1 MRRVSLLLASRSMLC
16 VFPSTASAQ
25 ERPWAL
31 TVSSGVVDYDLS
43 GTGQTIGTSVRGERF
58 FTDRLSLEVGS
69 LLAQPTEDFAT
80 TTLLAPEALVRYTF
94 ADGRLAPYVAGG
106 GGFVMRHV
114 EGQTAWDPSMAGAA
128 GLRVRLSDETS
139 IQGEMRLRGIGRTW
153 SGTNAEWTAGLVW
166 RPSRF

>member
-1 MRRVSLLLASRSMLC
+1 MRRVSRLLVSLSLFCTFASG
-16 VFPSTASAQ
+16 ASAQ
-25 ERPWAL
+25 ERPWAVS
-31 TVSSGVVDYDLS
+31 VSSGVVDFDLS
-43 GTGQTIGTSVRGERF
+43 GTGKTIGTSVRGERT

-69 LLAQPTEDFAT
+69 LLARPTEDFAT

-94 ADGRLAPYVAGG
+94 TDRRFAPYAAGG

-114 EGQTAWDPSMAGAA
+114 DGQTAWDPSMAGAA

-139 IQGEMRLRGIGRTW
+139 VQGEMRLRGIGRTW

-166 RPSRF
+166 RPSGF